1 MKTLGLKLNLKGH
14 WAGVPTHA
22 SQKKFL
28 HMPCDIEGHKG
39 KVSSLNLNR
48 ACGSDFVSTG

>member
-14 WAGVPTHA
+14 WTGVPTHA

-39 KVSSLNLNR
+39 KVSSLDLNR
-48 ACGSDFVSTG
+48 TS

>member
-1 MKTLGLKLNLKGH
+1 MKTLGMKLNLKGH
-14 WAGVPTHA
+14 WAGVPSHA

-39 KVSSLNLNR
+39 TVSVQILISKTNFKQNLT
-48 ACGSDFVSTG
+48 S